1 MREATQPLP
10 NLESLSVDVVALDR
24 ASMDCCINLAVEQMI
39 EIAVRIATR
48 GILVARLD
56 DGLFRVGLSDAVPFG
71 YTEQRDLRS

>member
-1 MREATQPLP
+1 
-10 NLESLSVDVVALDR
+10 
-24 ASMDCCINLAVEQMI
+24 MDCCINLAVEQMI